1 MENKMKKYNYTIDVN
16 VSGNVSAETVEQI
29 VKDII
34 ENETGRKI
42 KSLTMRVRSKT
53 DGQIITQ
60 VFDGATINFEND
72 EKILDKTLKKSVP
85 FTPSTY

>member
-1 MENKMKKYNYTIDVN
+1 MKKYNYTIDVN